1 MSQDQESQQE
11 FSVNNETNELLN
23 ELVDQIINN
32 DVTLVVGPEL
42 SIVREGKEIANL
54 YDKVRPDLLK
64 EVSNT
69 WKGKCDFNDP
79 QWNFKDI
86 ADFVEGDAGK
96 KRIAGYIQSL
106 YGRADLDYLDKLVAM
121 GFDTYISV
129 TPDSWLTKALQKKKD
144 KAENG
149 AADFYEFNYHNTSMD
164 APRDDLEL
172 ENKAIVL
179 NLLGSVNAN
188 KTGFACSNIDI
199 LDWLYTFYKHSTE
212 YQKCEHSVLAKVL
225 DRVETKS
232 NLLFIGCDFPD
243 WLFCLLCRAL
253 NLGNLREEKFTK
265 FISHNNLLKNQKLS
279 TTLEYIKAGI
289 YIDDQFY
296 KTSCG
301 FVDRLYAAWSWRQKD
316 LSFKKK
322 EVFLCFSSKDREFV
336 GQVYRYLSVEK
347 GMQHVW
353 YDDKKMGTGDA
364 YVKFI
369 SRAISS
375 VKVFV
380 MFLSKNT
387 TQSLS
392 EAYFPKEWELARHE
406 YDSRELP
413 EKLSVLAYVI
423 DDTGFPDFEKVLPVR
438 FKEKVNTRLFINGHD
453 HNLKAVYDDIRKEL
467 DQ

>member
-1 MSQDQESQQE
+1 MDSPQD
-11 FSVNNETNELLN
+11 
-23 ELVDQIINN
+23 
-32 DVTLVVGPEL
+32 G
-42 SIVREGKEIANL
+42 
-54 YDKVRPDLLK
+54 
-64 EVSNT
+64 
-69 WKGKCDFNDP
+69 
-79 QWNFKDI
+79 
-86 ADFVEGDAGK
+86 
-96 KRIAGYIQSL
+96 
-106 YGRADLDYLDKLVAM
+106 
-121 GFDTYISV
+121 
-129 TPDSWLTKALQKKKD
+129 
-144 KAENG
+144 
-149 AADFYEFNYHNTSMD
+149 
-164 APRDDLEL
+164 LEL

-199 LDWLYTFYKHSTE
+199 LDWLYPFYQHSTE
-212 YQKCEHSVLAKVL
+212 YQGSAHSVLAKVL
-225 DRVETKS
+225 DRIERKT
-232 NLLFIGCDFPD
+232 NMLFIGCDFPD

-253 NLGNLREEKFTK
+253 NRDNLRESNVTK

-296 KTSCG
+296 KSSCG

-316 LSFKKK
+316 LAFKKK

-336 GQVYRYLSVEK
+336 GKVYRYLSVEK

-406 YDSRELP
+406 YDRRELP
-413 EKLSVLAYVI
+413 ERLSVLAYVI

-438 FKEKVNTRLFINGHD
+438 FKEKVNTRLFITDQD
-453 HNLKAVYDDIRKEL
+453 HNLTAVYDDIRKEL
-467 DQ
+467 DH